1 MILTS
6 WQSTSFSTSWFPNNC
21 FIHRHVI
28 IGLLL
33 IVSQPEAMSVWSV
46 PSYLIWAMVDLI
58 ADIAVSRTQATL
70 LLVQQKILCCF
81 HSLEAFCCIPQ
92 RLLVAVAVGAASTCG
107 WPVTKGGTPWI
118 HEKVKRND
126 MTKGT
131 RNCETMKRYKTLCKM
146 RQTYQLGQP
155 YDLPIEAE
163 AERKI

>member
-1 MILTS
+1 
-6 WQSTSFSTSWFPNNC
+6 
-21 FIHRHVI
+21 
-28 IGLLL
+28 
-33 IVSQPEAMSVWSV
+33 
-46 PSYLIWAMVDLI
+46 MVDLI

-81 HSLEAFCCIPQ
+81 HSLEAFSCIPQ

-118 HEKVKRND
+118 REKVKRND

-155 YDLPIEAE
+155 
-163 AERKI
+163 